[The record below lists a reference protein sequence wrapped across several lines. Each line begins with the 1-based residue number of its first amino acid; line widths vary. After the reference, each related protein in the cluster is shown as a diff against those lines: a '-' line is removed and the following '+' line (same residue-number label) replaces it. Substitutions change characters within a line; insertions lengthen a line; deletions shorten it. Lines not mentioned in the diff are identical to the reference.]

1 MTPIHGDEPVSTL
14 IHERSWQPEL
24 LRLLKQ
30 GTAINAINIDGIDI
44 DAEFEGLIAFNDFD
58 AETLSEGALV

>member
-1 MTPIHGDEPVSTL
+1 MGVIWISIVIHGL
-14 IHERSWQPEL
+14 FWQPEL

-44 DAEFEGLIAFNDFD
+44 DAEFEGLIARNFSADS
-58 AETLSEGALV
+58 LSEGALV